1 LNAVATTGT
10 KGREAL
16 QESLAG
22 YLQGEQVAQI
32 RQQYHSFNS
41 LKQSEKI
48 KAVKDTNLN
57 PLLFDDPYDGL
68 VNSLSRW
75 SQQAP
80 AFTGKDDATKTAV
93 ASDYYDK
100 WLLPLYQKIGA
111 APLSKDVWLR
121 NAWSEGLKYDPSQ
134 AYRNP
139 ILKGF
144 LKGLD
149 TATAEGA
156 NAIRTLTNVAGIP
169 VVGFMDSIKS
179 GDYTGLTGFYN
190 LAMNMHNRVKQDG
203 LVTGVAK
210 TIETAGERNPLGGSK
225 FMHDVASSEEFWSD
239 VTPAREFSE
248 KATSF
253 VVENGMLLPLFGA
266 IGKASEL
273 GVGLVGKAAEG
284 VPYIENL
291 TKTLNA
297 TKQGQV
303 VAKML
308 TYGTEGLAFGSLTTD
323 ASDKKDAW
331 KMALQFAAAGTLFSF
346 AGKGAAKLVEHL
358 PEGEEKAAMAAA
370 EEEAELGA
378 QGKEPATK
386 EEVLDQ
392 YRTHMASVMAAGGQ
406 ATAHSIVEEALAH
419 VAMEEKAPLED
430 MDRLKWHQ
438 DLSDADHVR
447 WMTVLTNMNMIKHWL
462 DFRDLKLTE
471 LEPDQLNEL
480 VSHIHNQLDRAA
492 AEIDMRVPQVKEMKG
507 QKLTGDQTGAMA
519 VQKAAE
525 AKNVE
530 GPSNVARNQPSID
543 HRLPLWLSIAKPKYS
558 YGVGNSF
565 DLKFEDPRD
574 MVAYIIGNK
583 GKSSSHAQYLDW
595 YKKEFPNASY
605 TDIQEHAQKVRDSI
619 KQQAKNWRDEENRT
633 ITVKPTVARQIG
645 TPPAQRTES
654 RYEYSKGGKITGYQ
668 MGISFNWNVAKDNL
682 AKAKEGKNTDKFW
695 RDYVETLTGK
705 TDDPDSAAQAFAEDL
720 RDYFNPTKDYG
731 LQFEG
736 GRAGQGTKDY
746 TNFLAYMYGFRSKLP
761 KPVAAKLEDVL
772 MNSPKMSALL
782 GSRPTVEKLEE
793 FSQAIHNHI
802 DYFTRSKWYQ
812 DYGQRNV
819 FRSSQ
824 PGIKGEDS
832 LSKWQRDKKLVESA
846 HKKDLMRGKEFYP
859 GKSKAAIEARARYE
873 GSLKILQ
880 GQELAAYLEG
890 NPSKVAKIVAKAR
903 KIVAAA
909 GGQ

>member
-179 GDYTGLTGFYN
+179 EDYTGLTGFYN

-210 TIETAGERNPLGGSK
+210 TIEAAGERNPLGGSK

-266 IGKASEL
+266 IGKATEL

-358 PEGEEKAAMAAA
+358 PEGEEKAAMVAA

-406 ATAHSIVEEALAH
+406 VTAHSVIEEALAH
-419 VAMEEKAPLED
+419 VAMEEKAPLDTME
-430 MDRLKWHQ
+430 RLKWHQ

-447 WMTVLTNMNMIKHWL
+447 WMTVLTNMKVIKTYL
-462 DFRDLKLTE
+462 DFHDLKLTE
-471 LEPDQLNEL
+471 MNEEQLEKFNGFLHDQLN
-480 VSHIHNQLDRAA
+480 RAA
-492 AEIDMRVPQVKEMKG
+492 SEIDMRVPEIRAMKG
-507 QKLTGDQTGAMA
+507 QKLTGDQTGQIA

-530 GPSNVARNQPSID
+530 GPSNVAAAPASK
-543 HRLPLWLSIAKPKYS
+543 LPTT
-558 YGVGNSF
+558 
-565 DLKFEDPRD
+565 R
-574 MVAYIIGNK
+574 
-583 GKSSSHAQYLDW
+583 
-595 YKKEFPNASY
+595 
-605 TDIQEHAQKVRDSI
+605 
-619 KQQAKNWRDEENRT
+619 
-633 ITVKPTVARQIG
+633 
-645 TPPAQRTES
+645 PAQRTES

-668 MGISFNWNVAKDNL
+668 MGISFNWKVAASKAAE
-682 AKAKEGKNTDKFW
+682 AKGGKNTNEFW
-695 RDYVETLTGK
+695 RDYVDTLTGK
-705 TDDPDSAAQAFAEDL
+705 IDDPNSAAQAFAEDL
-720 RDYFNPTKDYG
+720 RDYFNPTKEHG
-731 LQFEG
+731 LQFES

-761 KPVAAKLEDVL
+761 KPIAAKLEDVL
-772 MNSPKMSALL
+772 MNSPKMSKLL
-782 GSRPTVEKLEE
+782 GSRPTEAKLEE
-793 FSQAIHNHI
+793 FSQAIQNHI

-832 LSKWQRDKKLVESA
+832 LSKWQRDKKLVEST

-880 GQELAAYLEG
+880 GQEIAAYLEG
-890 NPSKVAKIVAKAR
+890 NPFKVAKIVAKAR